1 MRLFIPDFSLFKS
14 AADGA
19 PVEPVAP
26 AEEEVTIDPAALQ
39 PIPEGAPLASPAV
52 PAGAPPAD
60 IPLSLDPNTQTMPD
74 GLAPEEKEDPI
85 QALKA
90 VLHGILDDD
99 SEIDQAD
106 EVVLEEES
114 ADSVDDVEE

>member
-26 AEEEVTIDPAALQ
+26 AEEEITIDPAALQ
-39 PIPEGAPLASPAV
+39 PIPEGAPLASPVA
-52 PAGAPPAD
+52 PAGAPAD
-60 IPLSLDPNTQTMPD
+60 IPLSLDPNAPAMPD
-74 GLAPEEKEDPI
+74 VPMPEEKEDPI

-90 VLHGILDDD
+90 VLNGILEDD
-99 SEIDQAD
+99 SDIDQAD

-114 ADSVDDVEE
+114 ADSVDDEEES